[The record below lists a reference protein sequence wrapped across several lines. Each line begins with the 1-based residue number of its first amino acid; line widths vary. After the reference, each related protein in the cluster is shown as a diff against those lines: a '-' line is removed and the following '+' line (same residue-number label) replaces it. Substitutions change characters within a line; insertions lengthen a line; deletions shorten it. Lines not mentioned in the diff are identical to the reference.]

1 MSTDIDKPTLASDD
15 ELTNGLEEGH
25 ETGAEKEEED

>member
-1 MSTDIDKPTLASDD
+1 MDELDKPTLASDD

-25 ETGAEKEEED
+25 ETGEQKGEE